1 MPDTQ
6 PIPDAL
12 LEVLEPD
19 GTRRP
24 VRITET
30 PFLIGRG
37 TETGNHLVLA
47 DKRVSRQSAAVVW
60 RDNAFYV
67 EDHGQRH
74 GVFVNSEKVEARVLQ
89 DGDVISLGT
98 AESLQLVFRT
108 GAARESLPQL
118 LSRLEEAPS
127 LEPGTRDLRPL
138 GLLLEATA
146 LLQSHLPL
154 EELLGAMVERAL
166 AVTDAD
172 RGLLLE
178 REPGAGPAAGGAG
191 LRPLVARLR
200 GGRRAAAE
208 AIVPAQTA
216 VEEAIRLR
224 RSMVEED
231 ITQAG
236 GKLAAATSV
245 VEQQLRSIVVLPLHS
260 LAALR
265 ASDQTMISTGGELLG
280 VLYLDSQ
287 RPAAF
292 SRLQRQILDA
302 LAREAASVLDNARLL
317 QREQERRRMEQ
328 ELSIARTIQQALLPR
343 GFKQFPHLQVTGVN
357 RPCQAVGGDYF
368 DVMEIGPE
376 QTGFLIADVCGKG
389 LGAAL
394 LTTMLQGSFSAL
406 APGQDPAQVF
416 ARVNRFICDRS
427 GVERYATLFLGLLDA
442 GGRLE
447 FVNAGH
453 PSPYLLR
460 GGKVEAP
467 YAADCLPIG
476 LVPYA
481 EYKICSTQLNPGDT
495 LVLFTDGVSEAA
507 NLREEQF
514 GLERLEKVLLQYATE
529 PLDDLKAAIETA
541 VDGFSRGAYQADDIT
556 LLLVRYQGAGQA

>member
-1 MPDTQ
+1 MSDTQ

-47 DKRVSRQSAAVVW
+47 DKRVSRQAAAVVW
-60 RDNAFYV
+60 RETGFCL
-67 EDHGQRH
+67 EDRGQRH
-74 GVFVNSEKVEARVLQ
+74 GVFVNGAKVEECALQ
-89 DGDVISLGT
+89 DGDVVSLGT

-108 GAARESLPQL
+108 GSLRESLPQI
-118 LSRLEEAPS
+118 LSRLEEAPG
-127 LEPGTRDLRPL
+127 LEPGARDLRPL

-166 AVTDAD
+166 AITDAD

-178 REPGAGPAAGGAG
+178 KDRELG

-200 GGRRAAAE
+200 GSRRAAPE
-208 AIVPAQTA
+208 SIVPAQTA
-216 VEEAIRLR
+216 VDDAIRLR
-224 RSMVEED
+224 RSVVEED
-231 ITQAG
+231 VAQGG

-245 VEQQLRSIVVLPLHS
+245 VEQQLRSIVALPLHS
-260 LAALR
+260 LSALR

-280 VLYLDSQ
+280 VLYLDSR

-317 QREQERRRMEQ
+317 QREQERLRMEQ

-343 GFKQFPHLQVTGVN
+343 GFRQFPYLQVTGVN

-368 DVMEIGPE
+368 DVMELSPE
-376 QTGFLIADVCGKG
+376 QTGLIIADVCGKG

-442 GGRLE
+442 SGLLQ

-467 YAADCLPIG
+467 FAAECLPIG

-481 EYKICSTQLNPGDT
+481 EYNVCSMQLNPGDT
-495 LVLFTDGVSEAA
+495 LILFTDGINEAA
-507 NLREEQF
+507 NLREEQY
-514 GLERLEKVLLQYATE
+514 GLERLEEILRQHATE
-529 PLDDLKAAIETA
+529 PLDDLKAAIESS
-541 VDGFSRGAYQADDIT
+541 VEDFSHGAYQADDIT
-556 LLLVRYQGAGQA
+556 LLLVRYQGATL

>member
-12 LEVLEPD
+12 LDVLEPD

-60 RDNAFYV
+60 RETTFYL
-67 EDHGQRH
+67 EDRGQRH
-74 GVFVNSEKVEARVLQ
+74 GIFVNGEKIEQHALS

-98 AESLQLVFRT
+98 ADSLQLVFRI
-108 GAARESLPQL
+108 GSLRESLPQL
-118 LSRLEEAPS
+118 LSRLEEAPG

-166 AVTDAD
+166 AITDAD

-178 REPGAGPAAGGAG
+178 QGSDGD

-200 GGRRAAAE
+200 GSRRVGPETIA
-208 AIVPAQTA
+208 PAQTA
-216 VEEAIRLR
+216 VEEAVRLR
-224 RSMVEED
+224 RSVVEED
-231 ITQAG
+231 VAQAG

-245 VEQQLRSIVVLPLHS
+245 VEQQLRSIIALPLHS
-260 LAALR
+260 LAAMR
-265 ASDQTMISTGGELLG
+265 ASDQTMVSTGGELLG
-280 VLYLDSQ
+280 VLYLDSR

-328 ELSIARTIQQALLPR
+328 ELAIARTIQQALLPR

-368 DVMEIGPE
+368 DVIEVGPGE
-376 QTGFLIADVCGKG
+376 TGLLIADVCGKG

-406 APGQDPAQVF
+406 VPGQDPAQVF

-427 GVERYATLFLGLLDA
+427 GVERYATLFLGVLDA
-442 GGRLE
+442 SGRLQ

-460 GGKVEAP
+460 GGKVETP
-467 YAADCLPIG
+467 FAADCLPIG

-481 EYKICSTQLNPGDT
+481 EYSVRTTQLTPGDT
-495 LVLFTDGVSEAA
+495 LVLFTDGVNEAC

-514 GLERLEKVLLQYATE
+514 GFERFEVLLHQHATD
-529 PLDDLKAAIETA
+529 PLDDLRAAIESR
-541 VDGFSRGAYQADDIT
+541 VEEFSRGAYQADDIT
-556 LLLVRYQGAGQA
+556 LLLVRYQGVA